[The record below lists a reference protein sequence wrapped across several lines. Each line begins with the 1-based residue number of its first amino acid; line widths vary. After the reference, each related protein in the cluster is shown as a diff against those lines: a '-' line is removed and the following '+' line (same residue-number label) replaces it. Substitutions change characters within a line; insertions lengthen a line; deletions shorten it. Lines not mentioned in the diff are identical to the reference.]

1 VSASEWSAL
10 VHQILTC
17 TKCGL
22 HKYRKNAVPGEGR
35 VDAVLMFVGE
45 APGAHEDEEGR
56 PFVGAAGKLLTQL
69 IESIGLKREDVY
81 ITNIVKCR
89 PPGNRDPTDEE
100 IEACSPY
107 LVKQITLIKPKIIV
121 ALGRHS
127 ARFLFTSAGLKW
139 SSMTAVHGRVYD
151 VEVFGVKARLIATY
165 HPAAAL
171 YNPKLKPDLEKDFQ
185 TIRKVYEEVVLGERS
200 SSGKRSI
207 LDYLKKS

>member
-1 VSASEWSAL
+1 MSADEWNAL
-10 VHQILTC
+10 IQQILTC

-35 VDAVLMFVGE
+35 INATLMFVGE

-81 ITNIVKCR
+81 ITNVIKCR
-89 PPGNRDPTDEE
+89 PPGNRDPTDDE

-107 LVKQITLIKPKIIV
+107 LVKQIVMIKPKVIV

-139 SSMTAVHGRVYD
+139 SSMTAMHGRVYD
-151 VEVFGVKARLIATY
+151 VEVFGVKARLVATY

-171 YNPKLKPDLEKDFQ
+171 YYPKLKPELERDFQ
-185 TIRKVYEEVVLGERS
+185 TIRKVYEKVVLSERS
-200 SSGKRSI
+200 TSSKRSI
-207 LDYLKKS
+207 LDYFKK

>member
-1 VSASEWSAL
+1 VSAVEWSTL
-10 VHQILTC
+10 IQQILTC

-69 IESIGLKREDVY
+69 IESIGLKRGDVY

-107 LVKQITLIKPKIIV
+107 LVKQIMLIKPKVIV

-139 SSMTAVHGRVYD
+139 SSMTAMHGKVYN

-171 YNPKLKPDLEKDFQ
+171 YYPKLKPELERDFQ
-185 TIRKVYEEVVLGERS
+185 TIRRVYEEAVLGERS

-207 LDYLKKS
+207 LDYFKK